1 MPQRYI
7 SLPKQA
13 ESRMGRFQP
22 GQSGNPAGTRRG
34 SKHRVTLAAEALLEG
49 EVEKLARKAV
59 DLALAGDTV
68 ALKLCLDRIMPM
80 RRGRLIK
87 FELPTL
93 GTPSD
98 LVAALSSIAA
108 SVARGELTIEE
119 GQGIAAMLEGQRR
132 AIETVELA
140 RQVDELKAEVAS
152 IRRTADEP

>member
-1 MPQRYI
+1 
-7 SLPKQA
+7 
-13 ESRMGRFQP
+13 MGRFQP
-22 GQSGNPAGTRRG
+22 GQSGNPAGTRHG

-49 EVEKLARKAV
+49 EAEKLTRKAI
-59 DLALAGDTV
+59 DSALAGDVV
-68 ALKLCLDRIMPM
+68 ALKLCLDRVLPM

-119 GQGIAAMLEGQRR
+119 GQGAAGILEIQRK
-132 AIETVELA
+132 AIETTELGERLKQVEA
-140 RQVDELKAEVAS
+140 FIERHRAATSEG
-152 IRRTADEP
+152 

>member
-1 MPQRYI
+1 MT
-7 SLPKQA
+7 
-13 ESRMGRFQP
+13 RFQP

-93 GTPSD
+93 GTSSD

-119 GQGIAAMLEGQRR
+119 GQGAAAILEIQRK
-132 AIETVELA
+132 AIETTELDA
-140 RQVDELKAEVAS
+140 RLRQVEMHIERDRAETGES
-152 IRRTADEP
+152 